1 MERNKTL
8 RVCLDTNV
16 FIAVKNRE
24 EGYEYCERILD
35 AIDDGLIE
43 AFVSPIVISEVLV
56 GYYRNKEEIE
66 AKKFL
71 EHLLQRYKVRNVD
84 IEVAKI
90 SAKLRETGLKLP
102 DAIITATAMLVGAIL
117 VSKDYEIKIP
127 QLEVLDPKE
136 FVEKYSGVFKT

>member
-16 FIAVKNRE
+16 FIEVKNRE

-56 GYYRNKEEIE
+56 GFYRNKEEFE
-66 AKKFL
+66 AKNFMNTFCK
-71 EHLLQRYKVRNVD
+71 D
-84 IEVAKI
+84 IK
-90 SAKLRETGLKLP
+90 
-102 DAIITATAMLVGAIL
+102 
-117 VSKDYEIKIP
+117 
-127 QLEVLDPKE
+127 
-136 FVEKYSGVFKT
+136 SGM

>member
-43 AFVSPIVISEVLV
+43 AFF
-56 GYYRNKEEIE
+56 R
-66 AKKFL
+66 
-71 EHLLQRYKVRNVD
+71 
-84 IEVAKI
+84 
-90 SAKLRETGLKLP
+90 
-102 DAIITATAMLVGAIL
+102 
-117 VSKDYEIKIP
+117 
-127 QLEVLDPKE
+127 QL
-136 FVEKYSGVFKT
+136 